1 MTDSRAAARI
11 AHMPASNLARVAP
24 VSPAPSPPPQRVSSR
39 AAGDAPR
46 VEATAAKRSTGALPV
61 AIVAGIFA
69 AINIL
74 GAPYYA
80 ADLATR
86 VRHPW
91 HAWLR
96 PSGYIGQ
103 SAGILAVLI
112 FFLLLLYPLRKRWKA
127 LAFTGSLAKWL
138 DVHVAAA
145 LALPLLLTIHA
156 AWRSSGVIGFGF
168 AAMMIVWASGLIGR
182 YVYTRIPRAKSGVE
196 LTRDEVAAQRRAL
209 VDRIAATTGLAAAE
223 VERSLR
229 VGSSDS
235 HRGGLLAAARRMLTN
250 DIVRWRM
257 TRHLAAQWQAMS
269 RGRQRVSRASLKE
282 ALKLA
287 SREISLDQQAR
298 MLEETRRV
306 LHWWHVAHRPF
317 AFTAL
322 IAVVIHV
329 AVVVAVGAT
338 WFW

>member
-1 MTDSRAAARI
+1 MA
-11 AHMPASNLARVAP
+11 V
-24 VSPAPSPPPQRVSSR
+24 
-39 AAGDAPR
+39 
-46 VEATAAKRSTGALPV
+46 TGL
-61 AIVAGIFA
+61 FA
-69 AINIL
+69 AVNVL
-74 GAPYYA
+74 GAPYYV

-96 PSGYIGQ
+96 PSGYVGQ

-112 FFLLLLYPLRKRWKA
+112 FFGLLLYPLRKRWKA
-127 LAFTGSLAKWL
+127 LAFTGSVGKWL

-145 LALPLLLTIHA
+145 LTLPLLLAIHA
-156 AWRSSGVIGFGF
+156 GWRSTGIIGLGF
-168 AAMMIVWASGLIGR
+168 TAMMIVWASGLIGR

-196 LTRDEVAAQRRAL
+196 LSRDEVVTQRREL
-209 VDRIAATTGLAAAE
+209 VDRIVQTTGLDRNAI
-223 VERSLR
+223 ERSLN
-229 VGSSDS
+229 VGAS
-235 HRGGLLAAARRMLTN
+235 HARGSGFLATAARMLTN
-250 DIVRWRM
+250 DVVRWRM
-257 TRHLAAQWQAMS
+257 TRNLAAQWASMS
-269 RGRQRVSRASLKE
+269 VGKRRVSRHALKE
-282 ALKLA
+282 AVKLA
-287 SREISLDQQAR
+287 SREIFLDQQAR

>member
-1 MTDSRAAARI
+1 
-11 AHMPASNLARVAP
+11 L
-24 VSPAPSPPPQRVSSR
+24 
-39 AAGDAPR
+39 
-46 VEATAAKRSTGALPV
+46 
-61 AIVAGIFA
+61 AIVAGVLA
-69 AINIL
+69 AVNNI

-127 LAFTGSLAKWL
+127 LAFTGSIGKWL

-145 LALPLLLTIHA
+145 LTLPLLLAIHA
-156 AWRSSGVIGFGF
+156 GWRSTGVIGLGF
-168 AAMMIVWASGLIGR
+168 TAMMIVWASGLIGR
-182 YVYTRIPRAKSGVE
+182 YVYARIPRAKSGVE
-196 LTRDEVAAQRRAL
+196 LTRDEVATQRRAL
-209 VDRIAATTGLAAAE
+209 VDRIAATTGLPAAE
-223 VERSLR
+223 IERSLR
-229 VGSSDS
+229 VGDS
-235 HRGGLLAAARRMLTN
+235 AAHRRGLLGVARRMLTN

-257 TRHLAAQWQAMS
+257 TRHLAAQWQALAK
-269 RGRQRVSRASLKE
+269 GRQRVSRASLRE

-287 SREISLDQQAR
+287 SREISLDQQAH

>member
-1 MTDSRAAARI
+1 
-11 AHMPASNLARVAP
+11 V
-24 VSPAPSPPPQRVSSR
+24 
-39 AAGDAPR
+39 
-46 VEATAAKRSTGALPV
+46 
-61 AIVAGIFA
+61 IVAA
-69 AINIL
+69 TLLVAVNIA
-74 GAPYYA
+74 GVSYYA
-80 ADLATR
+80 TDLANR

-96 PSGYIGQ
+96 PSGIVGQ
-103 SAGILAVLI
+103 SAGILAFLI
-112 FFLLLLYPLRKRWKA
+112 FGMLLLYPLRKRWKR
-127 LAFTGSLAKWL
+127 LAFTGSVTKWL

-145 LALPLLLTIHA
+145 LTLPLLLTIHA
-156 AWRSSGVIGFGF
+156 GWRSQGIIGLGF
-168 AAMMIVWASGLIGR
+168 TAMMVVWASGLIGR

-196 LTRDEVAAQRRAL
+196 LTLEEVATQRRAL
-209 VDRIAATTGLAAAE
+209 IDRIVSTTGLDRAL

-229 VGSSDS
+229 IDPEHTRRGSV
-235 HRGGLLAAARRMLTN
+235 LATAARMFSN
-250 DIVRWRM
+250 DLVRWRL
-257 TRHLAAQWQAMS
+257 TRRLAADWQAAAP
-269 RGRQRVSRASLKE
+269 RGRVSRHALRE

-287 SREISLDQQAR
+287 GREISLEQQAR

>member
-1 MTDSRAAARI
+1 
-11 AHMPASNLARVAP
+11 MPASNLARVAP
-24 VSPAPSPPPQRVSSR
+24 APTPVPQDQEPAARPRHAVPQV
-39 AAGDAPR
+39 AAGAAAARPASGKR
-46 VEATAAKRSTGALPV
+46 RATALPLL
-61 AIVAGIFA
+61 IVAGIFA
-69 AINIL
+69 AINIV
-74 GAPYYA
+74 GVPYYT

-91 HAWLR
+91 HIWLR
-96 PSGYIGQ
+96 PSGFIGQ

-112 FFLLLLYPLRKRWKA
+112 FFVLLLYPLRKRWKA
-127 LAFTGSLAKWL
+127 LAFTGSVGKWL

-145 LALPLLLTIHA
+145 LTLPLLLTIHA
-156 AWRSSGVIGFGF
+156 GWRSTGVIGLGF
-168 AAMMIVWASGLIGR
+168 TAMMIVWASGLIGR

-209 VDRIAATTGLAAAE
+209 VDRIATTTGLSTND

-229 VGSSDS
+229 VGSSGS
-235 HRGGLLAAARRMLTN
+235 PRSGLLGAAMRMLTN

-257 TRHLAAQWQAMS
+257 TRHLAAQWQSMTK
-269 RGRQRVSRASLKE
+269 GKQRVSRASLKE
-282 ALKLA
+282 AVKLA
-287 SREISLDQQAR
+287 GREISLDQQAH